1 MITVHCGLQAA
12 GKTTA
17 AHHQAEETEAL
28 LIDKDTI
35 NPLESRMC
43 ELAGLDPDDRDS
55 PAYVE
60 KVLPHTMRMLGNV
73 VSTLADDFDLVV
85 DAPFL
90 EEADWSERFGESLS
104 EYLRMRWNLYPPY
117 AWGTEPQPPVGI
129 RTVWHDVD
137 PETQRE
143 RMMQRDSPRDAWK
156 LENWAEFQESIR
168 VARSLS
174 NVADVVV

>member
-12 GKTTA
+12 GKTTVA
-17 AHHQAEETEAL
+17 RDHARDTGAL

-43 ELAGLDPDDRDS
+43 TLTGLDPDDRDS
-55 PAYVE
+55 PTYVE
-60 KVLPHTMRMLGNV
+60 KVLPHTMRMLGNA

-90 EEADWSERFGESLS
+90 EEADWSERFGWDLS
-104 EYLRMRWNLYPPY
+104 DHLRMQWNLYPPY
-117 AWGTEPQPPVGI
+117 VPGDPQPEVGVL
-129 RTVWHDVD
+129 TVWHDVD
-137 PETQRE
+137 PETQWE